1 MVGKSGVVRS
11 AVTLQEWASHQS
23 TRRALLLEQKPCG
36 SKMFLATPDP
46 FSPDP
51 FSPDLV
57 GPPEE
62 PASKPVR
69 VAGDEPGPS
78 AWLEPL
84 LGGPDAGAPRIR
96 VGERGGRDQASP
108 WPTCT
113 PLSPIH
119 AGPCFQPTY
128 PGKTFPVRRRRAAAC
143 ENTFCLKTVKCGPC
157 TCGVSTGS
165 LYMRQPQAY
174 FLTD

>member
-96 VGERGGRDQASP
+96 VGERGGRDQACAVTTESAP
-108 WPTCT
+108 VPKLFAGLGPCWLLAAPENN
-113 PLSPIH
+113 PFLSSPISLSS
-119 AGPCFQPTY
+119 FL
-128 PGKTFPVRRRRAAAC
+128 AA
-143 ENTFCLKTVKCGPC
+143 NP
-157 TCGVSTGS
+157 
-165 LYMRQPQAY
+165 
-174 FLTD
+174 

>member
-23 TRRALLLEQKPCG
+23 TRRALLLEQNHVAR
-36 SKMFLATPDP
+36 KMFLAT
-46 FSPDP
+46 PDP

-62 PASKPVR
+62 SASKPVR

-143 ENTFCLKTVKCGPC
+143 ENSFCLKPQAVKCGPC